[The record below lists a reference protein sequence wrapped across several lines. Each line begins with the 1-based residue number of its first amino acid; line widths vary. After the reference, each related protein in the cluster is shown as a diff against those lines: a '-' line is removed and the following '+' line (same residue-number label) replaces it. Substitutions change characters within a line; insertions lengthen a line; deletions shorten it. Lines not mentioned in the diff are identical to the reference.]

1 MPLNELAVPN
11 RLVGTR
17 SVRKA
22 LQSGVLRKVFLA
34 ADARGSLVKDLER
47 MARESGVKVEWADS
61 TAILG
66 RACAID
72 RGAAAAGIVIRKGP
86 PITGA
91 EDAKSNE

>member
-22 LQSGVLRKVFLA
+22 IQAGVLRKIFLA
-34 ADARGSLVKDLER
+34 ADAKGSMVKDLER
-47 MARESGVKVEWADS
+47 MARESGIKVEWAES
-61 TAILG
+61 MVILG

-72 RGAAAAGIVIRKGP
+72 RGAAAAGLTIRKGP

-91 EDAKSNE
+91 EDLKSNE